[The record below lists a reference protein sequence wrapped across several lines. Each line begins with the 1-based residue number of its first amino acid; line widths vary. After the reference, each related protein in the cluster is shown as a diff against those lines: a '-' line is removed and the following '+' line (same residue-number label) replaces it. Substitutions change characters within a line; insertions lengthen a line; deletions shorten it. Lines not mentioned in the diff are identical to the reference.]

1 MNLNINERMSI
12 DKVLKFF
19 QPKDKTFYPLFG
31 KAADNIVHISNLLLH
46 CVKESDTDKREA
58 IIKEIE
64 HAEHIGDEITH
75 EIMNNLN
82 TVFITPFDRED
93 IHYLAST
100 IDDVADHVKDAAL
113 RIKLYKPNNV
123 PSAVIK
129 MAELI
134 SEGAVKV
141 KAAIEEL
148 RDMRNIEKLR
158 KMIIEINNVENQSD
172 AIFELALTDLFAN
185 EKDPIEIIKIKDIIA
200 KMESASDR
208 CEDIANVIESII
220 VKTT

>member
-1 MNLNINERMSI
+1 MSI
-12 DKVLKFF
+12 DKVLGFF
-19 QPKDKTFYPLFG
+19 KPKDKTFFPLFG
-31 KAADNIVHISNLLLH
+31 KAADNIVKISELLVLT
-46 CVKESDTDKREA
+46 VKENDLEKREGL
-58 IIKEIE
+58 IKEVE
-64 HAEHIGDEITH
+64 HVEHLGDEITH
-75 EIMNNLN
+75 EIMNHLN

-113 RIKLYKPNNV
+113 RIKLYKPHTM
-123 PSAVIK
+123 PLAIIK

-134 SEGAVKV
+134 NDGAVKV
-141 KAAIEEL
+141 RSAIHEL
-148 RDMRNIEKLR
+148 RNLRNIETLR
-158 KMIIEINNVENQSD
+158 KMIIDINNVENQTD
-172 AIFELALTDLFAN
+172 TIFELALTDLFAN

-200 KMESASDR
+200 KMESAGDR

>member
-1 MNLNINERMSI
+1 MSI

-31 KAADNIVHISNLLLH
+31 KAADNIVHISDLLLH
-46 CVKESDTDKREA
+46 CVKEPNTEKREA

-148 RDMRNIEKLR
+148 RDMRNIERLR

>member
-1 MNLNINERMSI
+1 MSI

-31 KAADNIVHISNLLLH
+31 KAADNIVTISNMLLQ
-46 CVKESDTDKREA
+46 CVKETDNEKREA

-113 RIKLYKPNNV
+113 RIKLYKPHNV

>member
-1 MNLNINERMSI
+1 MSI

-208 CEDIANVIESII
+208 CEDIANVIKSII

>member
-1 MNLNINERMSI
+1 MSI
-12 DKVLKFF
+12 DRVLRFF
-19 QPKDKTFYPLFG
+19 QPKDATFFPLFE
-31 KAADNIVHISNLLLH
+31 KAADNIVHIADLLSK
-46 CVKESDTDKREA
+46 VVRESDIQKREEL
-58 IIKEIE
+58 IREIE
-64 HAEHIGDEITH
+64 AVEHLGDEITH

-82 TVFITPFDRED
+82 IVFITPFDRED

-113 RIKLYKPNNV
+113 RIKLYKPNNL
-123 PSAVIK
+123 PSAIIK

-134 SEGAVKV
+134 NDGTVKV
-141 KAAIEEL
+141 KAALEEL
-148 RDMRNIEKLR
+148 RDLRNIEKLR
-158 KMIIEINNVENQSD
+158 KLIIEINNVENQSD
-172 AIFELALTDLFAN
+172 IIFELALTDLFAN
-185 EKDPIEIIKIKDIIA
+185 EKDPIEIIKIKDIIS

>member
-1 MNLNINERMSI
+1 MSI
-12 DKVLKFF
+12 DKVLRFF

-31 KAADNIVHISNLLLH
+31 KAAANIVTISDLLVH
-46 CVKESDTDKREA
+46 CVKETDIEKREN

-64 HAEHIGDEITH
+64 HAEHLGDEITH

-113 RIKLYKPNNV
+113 RIKLYKPV
-123 PSAVIK
+123 HMPSAIIK

-141 KAAIEEL
+141 QAAIEEL
-148 RDMRNIEKLR
+148 RDMRNIERLR

-172 AIFELALTDLFAN
+172 TIFELALTDLFAN

>member
-1 MNLNINERMSI
+1 MSI

-46 CVKESDTDKREA
+46 CVKESDTEKRET

>member
-1 MNLNINERMSI
+1 MSI
-12 DKVLKFF
+12 DKVLRFF

-31 KAADNIVHISNLLLH
+31 KAADNNVRISELLMH
-46 CVKESDTDKREA
+46 CVKETDVEKREE

-64 HAEHIGDEITH
+64 HVEHLGDEITH

-82 TVFITPFDRED
+82 IVFITPFDRED

-113 RIKLYKPNNV
+113 RIKLYKPNNL
-123 PSAVIK
+123 PSAIIK

-134 SEGAVKV
+134 NDGTVKV
-141 KAAIEEL
+141 KAALEEL
-148 RDMRNIEKLR
+148 RDLRNIEKLR
-158 KMIIEINNVENQSD
+158 KLIIEINNVENQSD
-172 AIFELALTDLFAN
+172 VIFELALTDLFAN
-185 EKDPIEIIKIKDIIA
+185 EKDPIEIIKIKDIIS

>member
-1 MNLNINERMSI
+1 MSI

-172 AIFELALTDLFAN
+172 AIFELALTDLVAN

>member
-1 MNLNINERMSI
+1 MSI
-12 DKVLKFF
+12 DKVLRFF

-31 KAADNIVHISNLLLH
+31 KAAANIVTISDLLVH
-46 CVKESDTDKREA
+46 CVKETDIEKREN

-64 HAEHIGDEITH
+64 HAEHLGDEITH

-113 RIKLYKPNNV
+113 RIKLYKPAHM
-123 PSAVIK
+123 PSAIIK

-141 KAAIEEL
+141 QAAIEEL
-148 RDMRNIEKLR
+148 RDMRNIERLR

-172 AIFELALTDLFAN
+172 TIFELALTDLFAN

>member
-1 MNLNINERMSI
+1 MSI

-46 CVKESDTDKREA
+46 CVKESDTEKREA

>member
-1 MNLNINERMSI
+1 MSI

-113 RIKLYKPNNV
+113 RITLYKPNNV

>member
-1 MNLNINERMSI
+1 MPI
-12 DKVLKFF
+12 DRILSFF
-19 QPKDKTFYPLFG
+19 QPKDKTFFPLFG
-31 KAADNIVHISNLLLH
+31 KAADNIVKISDLLLQT
-46 CVKESDTDKREA
+46 VKENDLAKRESL
-58 IIKEIE
+58 IKEIE
-64 HAEHIGDEITH
+64 SVEHLGDDITH
-75 EIMNNLN
+75 DIMNHLN

-113 RIKLYKPNNV
+113 RIKLYKPNSM
-123 PSAVIK
+123 PSAIIK

-134 SEGAVKV
+134 LDGTVKV
-141 KAAIEEL
+141 KAALSEL
-148 RDMRNIEKLR
+148 QNLRNIEKLR

-172 AIFELALTDLFAN
+172 TIFELALTDLFAN
-185 EKDPIEIIKIKDIIA
+185 EKDPIEIIKIKDIIS

>member
-1 MNLNINERMSI
+1 MSI

-19 QPKDKTFYPLFG
+19 QPKDRTFYPLFG
-31 KAADNIVHISNLLLH
+31 KAADNIVTISDLLLH
-46 CVKESDTDKREA
+46 CVKEPDLEKREML
-58 IIKEIE
+58 IREIE
-64 HAEHIGDEITH
+64 HVEHLGDEITH

-113 RIKLYKPNNV
+113 RIKLYKPNKM
-123 PSAVIK
+123 PAAVIK

-134 SEGAVKV
+134 HEGTVKV
-141 KAAIEEL
+141 KAALEEL
-148 RDMRNIEKLR
+148 RDVRDIEKLR
-158 KMIIEINNVENQSD
+158 KMIIDINNVENQSD

-185 EKDPIEIIKIKDIIA
+185 EKDPIEIIKIKDIIS

>member
-1 MNLNINERMSI
+1 MSI

-46 CVKESDTDKREA
+46 CVKESDTEKREA

-148 RDMRNIEKLR
+148 RDMRNVEKLR

>member
-1 MNLNINERMSI
+1 MSI

-31 KAADNIVHISNLLLH
+31 KAASNIVHISDLLLQ
-46 CVKESDTDKREA
+46 CVKESDQEQRSHL
-58 IIKEIE
+58 IKEIE

-75 EIMNNLN
+75 EIMNSLN

-113 RIKLYKPNNV
+113 RIKLYKPQTL

-134 SEGAVKV
+134 SDGAVKV

-185 EKDPIEIIKIKDIIA
+185 EKDPIEIIKIKDIIS

>member
-1 MNLNINERMSI
+1 MSI
-12 DKVLKFF
+12 DKVLRFF
-19 QPKDKTFYPLFG
+19 QPKDRTFFPLFG
-31 KAADNIVHISNLLLH
+31 KAADNIVNISDLLVR
-46 CVKESDTDKREA
+46 CVKEEDMEKREA

-113 RIKLYKPNNV
+113 RIKLYKPVHISN
-123 PSAVIK
+123 AIIK

-134 SEGAVKV
+134 MEGSTKV
-141 KAAIEEL
+141 RAAITEL
-148 RDMRNIEKLR
+148 QDVRNIEKLQ
-158 KMIIEINNVENQSD
+158 KMIIEINNIENQSD
-172 AIFELALTDLFAN
+172 TVFELAISDLFAN
-185 EKDPIEIIKIKDIIA
+185 EKNPIEIIKIKDIIS

>member
-1 MNLNINERMSI
+1 MSI
-12 DKVLKFF
+12 DRVLKFF
-19 QPKDKTFYPLFG
+19 QPKDRTFFPLFG
-31 KAADNIVHISNLLLH
+31 KAADNIVHISDLLLQ
-46 CVKESDTDKREA
+46 CVKETNFEKRSA

-64 HAEHIGDEITH
+64 HIEHIGDEITH

-113 RIKLYKPNNV
+113 RIKLYKPQNL

-129 MAELI
+129 MADLI
-134 SEGAVKV
+134 CDGSVKV
-141 KAAIEEL
+141 RAAIKELGDL
-148 RDMRNIEKLR
+148 RDIEKLR
-158 KMIIEINNVENQSD
+158 RMIIDINNVENQSD

-185 EKDPIEIIKIKDIIA
+185 EKDPIEIIKIKDIIS